1 MGFSHKE
8 YRSGLPFLCPG
19 DHILSEFFTTACL
32 SWVTRHRKAHLIAS
46 LSYANPFPHTK
57 AVIHEGDELGKAD
70 QKNCL
75 HITSKKTEVQ
85 LDDLSMSV
93 SDRISHYSFQIHC
106 PPFFPSSLLHE
117 TCMNSIK
124 GLALCWPLG

>member
-46 LSYANPFPHTK
+46 LSYANPFVNGE
-57 AVIHEGDELGKAD
+57 AVIHEGDPRR
-70 QKNCL
+70 QK
-75 HITSKKTEVQ
+75 E
-85 LDDLSMSV
+85 
-93 SDRISHYSFQIHC
+93 
-106 PPFFPSSLLHE
+106 
-117 TCMNSIK
+117 K
-124 GLALCWPLG
+124 GTAEDEMVR